1 VLFHSLQ
8 PRFYQARR
16 PAGGRWIA
24 VFAGLDSANIGAA
37 NAKEVGAEKPKP
49 NVIGADEAL
58 RRLTEGNARYPTH
71 RDFSAG
77 RAERTSVQFPI
88 AAILSCADSAWR
100 LNLRSTKDPAMFLL
114 SGSPAISPMTMGS
127 PVSNM
132 R

>member
-1 VLFHSLQ
+1 MLFHSLQ

-37 NAKEVGAEKPKP
+37 NAKEAGAEKPKP
-49 NVIGADEAL
+49 NAIGADEAL
-58 RRLTEGNARYPTH
+58 RRLMEGNARYVANKPTQ

-88 AAILSCADSAWR
+88 AATGSGRRTIIPNDCSSATKPSSSRWAGSTMIL
-100 LNLRSTKDPAMFLL
+100 
-114 SGSPAISPMTMGS
+114 G
-127 PVSNM
+127 
-132 R
+132 